1 MTQTE
6 LDLTATYITAL
17 ASEPNAD
24 EKIKILITSLL
35 NSQKIQIGSLST
47 QENDKKPYHISSK
60 IVFMKKELSNMDKTF
75 KTEFIGNGLAAH
87 VVKRNYAK
95 DAVLYIIRYRRN
107 GYNIV
112 VSAATLEQAKEKF
125 LEATKAENIEKYR
138 KKEKR
143 AKKNSFLFVTQ
154 EWLEFKK
161 DKLNARTHKN
171 YESYCQRYL
180 YPVLGDMD
188 ISVVKTIDINGI
200 MTKVEGRV
208 YEDLRVVLNSVFQYA
223 LASGVIT
230 HNPMILIPFKKAERN
245 NRRAMTE
252 DEVKKMIERLNT
264 DEYSDYKRTFLILLF
279 FGLRPCELEDAR
291 FEGDFLIARNAKR
304 KNGKIEYKKIP
315 ICRQAREMLD
325 LNAPVEAL
333 HRTDVLNRIFKRIM
347 EDEEV
352 TQYFL
357 RHTFATVCQQYVRP
371 DIVDIWMGDSSE
383 RLVGRVYTHFPDK
396 FMIEQMQNVV
406 FDI

>member
-1 MTQTE
+1 MTTAE
-6 LDLTATYITAL
+6 LKITSNYIQAL
-17 ASEPNAD
+17 ASQPDATERISLFLSGLLPMQPKDNFNTP
-24 EKIKILITSLL
+24 KKKKKCVSTLIHFT
-35 NSQKIQIGSLST
+35 QK
-47 QENDKKPYHISSK
+47 EISK
-60 IVFMKKELSNMDKTF
+60 MAKTF
-75 KTEFIGNGLAAH
+75 KKEFIGNGLAAH
-87 VVKRNYAK
+87 VLKRDLYK
-95 DAVLYIIRYRRN
+95 KAVYYIIRYRRN
-107 GYNIV
+107 GYEIQV
-112 VSAATLEQAKEKF
+112 GATTLEEAKEKF
-125 LEATKAENIEKYR
+125 LEATRAENIEKYR

-143 AKKNSFLFVTQ
+143 AKKNTFLFVTQ

-188 ISVVKTIDINGI
+188 ISVIKTIDINGI

-208 YEDLRVVLNSVFQYA
+208 YEDLRVVLNSVFKYA

-230 HNPMILIPFKKAERN
+230 HNPMLLIPFKKAGRN

-252 DEVKKMIERLNT
+252 DEVKKMLERLNLP
-264 DEYSDYKRTFLILLF
+264 EYSDYKRTFLILLF

-396 FMIEQMQNVV
+396 FMVEQMQNVV
-406 FDI
+406 FDL

>member
-1 MTQTE
+1 MTAAE
-6 LDLTATYITAL
+6 LKITTTYITAL
-17 ASEPNAD
+17 ASQPDAQERISLFLSGLLAMRPKDNSSTP
-24 EKIKILITSLL
+24 KKKKKCVSTLIHFT
-35 NSQKIQIGSLST
+35 QK
-47 QENDKKPYHISSK
+47 EISK
-60 IVFMKKELSNMDKTF
+60 MAKTF
-75 KTEFIGNGLAAH
+75 KKEFIGNGLAAH
-87 VVKRNYAK
+87 VLKRDLYK
-95 DAVLYIIRYRRN
+95 KAVYYIIRYRRN
-107 GYNIV
+107 GYEIQV
-112 VSAATLEQAKEKF
+112 GATTLEEAKEKF
-125 LEATKAENIEKYR
+125 LEATRAENIEKYR

-143 AKKNSFLFVTQ
+143 AKKNTFLFVTQ

-161 DKLNARTHKN
+161 DKLNPRTHKN

-188 ISVVKTIDINGI
+188 ISVIKTIDINGI

-208 YEDLRVVLNSVFQYA
+208 YEDLRVVLNSVFKYA
-223 LASGVIT
+223 LASGTIT
-230 HNPMILIPFKKAERN
+230 HNPMLLIPFKKAERN

-279 FGLRPCELEDAR
+279 FGLRPCELEDAH
-291 FEGDFLIARNAKR
+291 FEGNFLIARNAKR

-315 ICRQAREMLD
+315 ICKQAREMLD
-325 LNAPVEAL
+325 LDAPVEAL

-396 FMIEQMQNVV
+396 FMVEQMQNVV
-406 FDI
+406 FDL

>member
-1 MTQTE
+1 MTTAE
-6 LDLTATYITAL
+6 LKITSNYIQAL
-17 ASEPNAD
+17 ASQPDATERISLFLSGLLAMQSKDNLNVP
-24 EKIKILITSLL
+24 KKKKKCVSTLIHFT
-35 NSQKIQIGSLST
+35 QK
-47 QENDKKPYHISSK
+47 EISK
-60 IVFMKKELSNMDKTF
+60 MAKTF
-75 KTEFIGNGLAAH
+75 KKEFIGNGLSAH
-87 VVKRNYAK
+87 VLKRDLYK
-95 DAVLYIIRYRRN
+95 KAVYYIIRYRRN
-107 GYNIV
+107 GYEIQV
-112 VSAATLEQAKEKF
+112 GATTLEEAKEKF
-125 LEATKAENIEKYR
+125 LEATRAENIEKYR

-188 ISVVKTIDINGI
+188 ISVIKTIDINGI

-208 YEDLRVVLNSVFQYA
+208 YEDLRVVLNSVFKYA

-230 HNPMILIPFKKAERN
+230 HNPMLLIPFKKAERN

-252 DEVKKMIERLNT
+252 DEVKKMIERLNMH
-264 DEYSDYKRTFLILLF
+264 EYSDYKRTFLILLF

-325 LNAPVEAL
+325 LDAPVEAL

>member
-1 MTQTE
+1 MTAAE
-6 LDLTATYITAL
+6 LKITSNYIQAL
-17 ASEPNAD
+17 ASQPDATERISLFLSGLLAMQPKD
-24 EKIKILITSLL
+24 SSSTPKKKKKCVSTLIHFT
-35 NSQKIQIGSLST
+35 QK
-47 QENDKKPYHISSK
+47 EISK
-60 IVFMKKELSNMDKTF
+60 MAKTF
-75 KTEFIGNGLAAH
+75 KKEFIGNGLAAH
-87 VVKRNYAK
+87 VLKRDLYK
-95 DAVLYIIRYRRN
+95 KAVYYIIRYRRN
-107 GYNIV
+107 GYEIQV
-112 VSAATLEQAKEKF
+112 GATTLEEAKEKF
-125 LEATKAENIEKYR
+125 LEATRAENIEKYR

-143 AKKNSFLFVTQ
+143 AKKNTFLFVTQ

-188 ISVVKTIDINGI
+188 ISVIKTIDINGI
-200 MTKVEGRV
+200 MTKVEGRI
-208 YEDLRVVLNSVFQYA
+208 YEDLRVVLNSVFKYA

-230 HNPMILIPFKKAERN
+230 HNPMLLIPFKKAERN

-406 FDI
+406 FDV

>member
-1 MTQTE
+1 MTTAE
-6 LDLTATYITAL
+6 LKITSNYIQAL
-17 ASEPNAD
+17 ASQPDATERISLFLSGLLAMQPKDNSSTP
-24 EKIKILITSLL
+24 KKKKKCVSTLIHFT
-35 NSQKIQIGSLST
+35 QK
-47 QENDKKPYHISSK
+47 EISK
-60 IVFMKKELSNMDKTF
+60 MAKTF
-75 KTEFIGNGLAAH
+75 KKEFIGNGLAAH
-87 VVKRNYAK
+87 VLKRDLYK
-95 DAVLYIIRYRRN
+95 KAVYYIIRYRRN
-107 GYNIV
+107 GYEIQV
-112 VSAATLEQAKEKF
+112 GATTLEEAKEKF

-143 AKKNSFLFVTQ
+143 AKKNTFLFVTQ

-180 YPVLGDMD
+180 YPILGDMD

-208 YEDLRVVLNSVFQYA
+208 YEDLRVVLNSVFKYA

-230 HNPMILIPFKKAERN
+230 HNPMLLIPFKKAERN

-252 DEVKKMIERLNT
+252 DEVKKMIERLNLP
-264 DEYSDYKRTFLILLF
+264 EYSDYKRTFLILLF
-279 FGLRPCELEDAR
+279 FGLRPCELEEAR

-347 EDEEV
+347 DDEEV

>member
-1 MTQTE
+1 MTAAE
-6 LDLTATYITAL
+6 LKITTNYITAL
-17 ASEPNAD
+17 ASQPDAQERISLFLSGLLAMQPKDNSSTP
-24 EKIKILITSLL
+24 KKKKKCVSTLIHFT
-35 NSQKIQIGSLST
+35 QK
-47 QENDKKPYHISSK
+47 EISK
-60 IVFMKKELSNMDKTF
+60 MAKTF
-75 KTEFIGNGLAAH
+75 KKEFIGNGLAAH
-87 VVKRNYAK
+87 VLKRDLYK
-95 DAVLYIIRYRRN
+95 KAVYYIIRYRRN
-107 GYNIV
+107 GYEIQV
-112 VSAATLEQAKEKF
+112 GATTLEEAKEKF

-188 ISVVKTIDINGI
+188 ISVIKTIDINGI

-208 YEDLRVVLNSVFQYA
+208 YEDLRVVLNSVFKYA
-223 LASGVIT
+223 LASGTIT
-230 HNPMILIPFKKAERN
+230 HNPMLLIPFKKAERN

-252 DEVKKMIERLNT
+252 DEVKKMIERLNM

-279 FGLRPCELEDAR
+279 FGLRPCELEDSH

-304 KNGKIEYKKIP
+304 KGGKIEYKKIP
-315 ICRQAREMLD
+315 ICKQAREMLD

-396 FMIEQMQNVV
+396 FMVEQMQNVV
-406 FDI
+406 FDL

>member
-1 MTQTE
+1 MTTAE
-6 LDLTATYITAL
+6 LNLTATYVTAL
-17 ASEPNAD
+17 ASEPNAT
-24 EKIKILITSLL
+24 EKIKMLLQSLFSSYGKRADFPAQETEKSKAVSSIITF
-35 NSQKIQIGSLST
+35 SQK
-47 QENDKKPYHISSK
+47 EISK
-60 IVFMKKELSNMDKTF
+60 MDKTF
-75 KTEFIGNGLAAH
+75 RKEFIANGLVAH
-87 VVKRNYAK
+87 VIKRKRGKNAIVYE
-95 DAVLYIIRYRRN
+95 IRYRRN
-107 GYNIV
+107 GFDI
-112 VSAATLEQAKEKF
+112 SATSANLDEAKRRFLKMTMPDELE
-125 LEATKAENIEKYR
+125 NHR
-138 KKEKR
+138 KKNY
-143 AKKNSFLFVTQ
+143 AGAKNSFRFIAN

-161 DKLNARTHKN
+161 DKLNSRTHKN

-180 YPVLGDMD
+180 YPVLGEMD
-188 ISVVKTIDINGI
+188 ISVIKTIDINGI

-208 YEDLRVVLNSVFQYA
+208 YEDLRVVLNSVFKYA

-230 HNPMILIPFKKAERN
+230 HNPMLLIPFKKAERN

-252 DEVKKMIERLNT
+252 DEVKKMIERLNLP
-264 DEYSDYKRTFLILLF
+264 EYSDYKRTFLILLF

-315 ICRQAREMLD
+315 ICNQAREMLD

-357 RHTFATVCQQYVRP
+357 RHTFATVCQQYARP
-371 DIVDIWMGDSSE
+371 DIVDIWVGDSSE

>member
-1 MTQTE
+1 MTTAE
-6 LDLTATYITAL
+6 LNLAATYVTAL
-17 ASEPNAD
+17 ASEPNAT
-24 EKIKILITSLL
+24 EKIKMLLQSLFASYGKGSDFPAQETEKVKDVSSIITF
-35 NSQKIQIGSLST
+35 SQKEIF
-47 QENDKKPYHISSK
+47 K
-60 IVFMKKELSNMDKTF
+60 MDKTF
-75 KTEFIGNGLAAH
+75 RKEFIANGMVAH
-87 VVKRNYAK
+87 VIKRKRGKNAIVYE
-95 DAVLYIIRYRRN
+95 IRYRRN
-107 GYNIV
+107 GFDI
-112 VSAATLEQAKEKF
+112 SATSANLDEAKRRFLKMTMPDELE
-125 LEATKAENIEKYR
+125 NHR
-138 KKEKR
+138 KKNY
-143 AKKNSFLFVTQ
+143 AGAKNSFRFIAN

-161 DKLNARTHKN
+161 DKLNSRTHKN

-188 ISVVKTIDINGI
+188 ISVIKTIDINGI

-208 YEDLRVVLNSVFQYA
+208 YEDLRVVLNSVFKYA

-230 HNPMILIPFKKAERN
+230 HNPMLLIPFKKAERN

-252 DEVKKMIERLNT
+252 DEVKKMIERLNLP
-264 DEYSDYKRTFLILLF
+264 EYSDYKRTFLILLF

-315 ICRQAREMLD
+315 ICNQAREMLD

>member
-1 MTQTE
+1 MTTAE
-6 LDLTATYITAL
+6 LKITSNYIQAL
-17 ASEPNAD
+17 ASQPDATERITLFLSGLLATQSKDNLNTL
-24 EKIKILITSLL
+24 EKKKKCVSTLIHFT
-35 NSQKIQIGSLST
+35 QK
-47 QENDKKPYHISSK
+47 EISK
-60 IVFMKKELSNMDKTF
+60 MAKTF
-75 KTEFIGNGLAAH
+75 KKEFIGNGLAAH
-87 VVKRNYAK
+87 VLKRSLYKN
-95 DAVLYIIRYRRN
+95 AVYYIIRYRRN
-107 GYNIV
+107 GYEIQV
-112 VSAATLEQAKEKF
+112 GATTLEEAKEKF
-125 LEATKAENIEKYR
+125 LEATRAENIEKYR

-143 AKKNSFLFVTQ
+143 AKKNSFLFVAQ

-188 ISVVKTIDINGI
+188 ISVIKTIDINGI

-208 YEDLRVVLNSVFQYA
+208 YEDLRVVLNSVFKYA
-223 LASGVIT
+223 LASGTIT
-230 HNPMILIPFKKAERN
+230 HNPMLLIPFKKAERN

-264 DEYSDYKRTFLILLF
+264 PEYSDYKRTFLILLF

-304 KNGKIEYKKIP
+304 KGGKIEYKKIP
-315 ICRQAREMLD
+315 ICRQACEMLD

-396 FMIEQMQNVV
+396 FMIEQMQNVI

>member
-1 MTQTE
+1 MTTAE
-6 LDLTATYITAL
+6 LKITSNYIQAL
-17 ASEPNAD
+17 ASQPDATERISLFLSGLLAMQPKDNLNMP
-24 EKIKILITSLL
+24 KKKKKCVSTLIHFT
-35 NSQKIQIGSLST
+35 QK
-47 QENDKKPYHISSK
+47 EISK
-60 IVFMKKELSNMDKTF
+60 MAKTF
-75 KTEFIGNGLAAH
+75 KKEFIGNGLAAH
-87 VVKRNYAK
+87 VLKRDLYK
-95 DAVLYIIRYRRN
+95 KAVYYIIRYRRN
-107 GYNIV
+107 GYEIQV
-112 VSAATLEQAKEKF
+112 GATTLEEAKEKF

-208 YEDLRVVLNSVFQYA
+208 YEDLRVVLNSVFKYA

-230 HNPMILIPFKKAERN
+230 HNPMLLIPFKKAERN

-325 LNAPVEAL
+325 LDAPVEAL

>member
-1 MTQTE
+1 MTTAE
-6 LDLTATYITAL
+6 LKITSNYIQAL
-17 ASEPNAD
+17 ASQPDATERISLFLSGLLAMQPKDKLNAP
-24 EKIKILITSLL
+24 KKKKKCVSTLIHFT
-35 NSQKIQIGSLST
+35 QK
-47 QENDKKPYHISSK
+47 EISK
-60 IVFMKKELSNMDKTF
+60 MAKTF
-75 KTEFIGNGLAAH
+75 KKEFIGNGLAAH
-87 VVKRNYAK
+87 VLKRDLYK
-95 DAVLYIIRYRRN
+95 KAVYYIIRYRRN
-107 GYNIV
+107 GYEIQV
-112 VSAATLEQAKEKF
+112 GATTLEEAKEKF
-125 LEATKAENIEKYR
+125 LEATRAENIEKYR

-188 ISVVKTIDINGI
+188 ISVIKTIDINGI

-208 YEDLRVVLNSVFQYA
+208 YEDLRVVLNSVFKYA
-223 LASGVIT
+223 LASGVII
-230 HNPMILIPFKKAERN
+230 HNPMLLIPFKKAERN

-252 DEVKKMIERLNT
+252 DEVKKMIERLNM
-264 DEYSDYKRTFLILLF
+264 DEYSDYKRTFLIFLF

-315 ICRQAREMLD
+315 ICKQAREMLD

-357 RHTFATVCQQYVRP
+357 RHTFATTCVQYVRP
-371 DIVDIWMGDSSE
+371 DIVDTWMGDSSE

-396 FMIEQMQNVV
+396 FMTNQMDLVQ
-406 FDI
+406 FEI

>member
-1 MTQTE
+1 MTTAE
-6 LDLTATYITAL
+6 LKITSNYIQAL
-17 ASEPNAD
+17 ASQPDATERISLFLSGLLAMQPKDKLNTP
-24 EKIKILITSLL
+24 KKKKKCVSTLIHFT
-35 NSQKIQIGSLST
+35 QK
-47 QENDKKPYHISSK
+47 EISK
-60 IVFMKKELSNMDKTF
+60 MAKTF
-75 KTEFIGNGLAAH
+75 KKEFIGNGLAAH
-87 VVKRNYAK
+87 VLKRDLYK
-95 DAVLYIIRYRRN
+95 KAVYYIIRYRRN
-107 GYNIV
+107 GYEIQV
-112 VSAATLEQAKEKF
+112 GATTLEEAKEKF

-143 AKKNSFLFVTQ
+143 AKKNTFLFVTQ

-188 ISVVKTIDINGI
+188 ISVIKTIDINGI

-208 YEDLRVVLNSVFQYA
+208 YEDLRVVLNSVFKYA

-230 HNPMILIPFKKAERN
+230 HNPMLLIPFKKAERN

-252 DEVKKMIERLNT
+252 DEVKKMIERLNM

-325 LNAPVEAL
+325 LDAPVVAL

-396 FMIEQMQNVV
+396 FMIEQMQNVI
-406 FDI
+406 FDL

>member
-1 MTQTE
+1 
-6 LDLTATYITAL
+6 
-17 ASEPNAD
+17 
-24 EKIKILITSLL
+24 
-35 NSQKIQIGSLST
+35 
-47 QENDKKPYHISSK
+47 
-60 IVFMKKELSNMDKTF
+60 
-75 KTEFIGNGLAAH
+75 
-87 VVKRNYAK
+87 
-95 DAVLYIIRYRRN
+95 
-107 GYNIV
+107 
-112 VSAATLEQAKEKF
+112 
-125 LEATKAENIEKYR
+125 
-138 KKEKR
+138 
-143 AKKNSFLFVTQ
+143 
-154 EWLEFKK
+154 
-161 DKLNARTHKN
+161 
-171 YESYCQRYL
+171 
-180 YPVLGDMD
+180 MD
-188 ISVVKTIDINGI
+188 ISVIKTIDINGI

-208 YEDLRVVLNSVFQYA
+208 YEDLRVVLNSVFKYA
-223 LASGVIT
+223 LASGTIT
-230 HNPMILIPFKKAERN
+230 HNPMLLIPFKKAERN

-304 KNGKIEYKKIP
+304 KGGKIEYKKIP
-315 ICRQAREMLD
+315 ICKQAREMLD

-333 HRTDVLNRIFKRIM
+333 HRTDMLNRIFKRIM

-396 FMIEQMQNVV
+396 FMVEQMQNVV
-406 FDI
+406 FDL

>member
-1 MTQTE
+1 MTTAE
-6 LDLTATYITAL
+6 LKITSNYIQAL
-17 ASEPNAD
+17 ASQPDATERISLFLSGLLAMQPKDSSSAP
-24 EKIKILITSLL
+24 KKKKKCVSTLIHFT
-35 NSQKIQIGSLST
+35 QK
-47 QENDKKPYHISSK
+47 EISK
-60 IVFMKKELSNMDKTF
+60 MAKTF
-75 KTEFIGNGLAAH
+75 KKEFIGNGLAAH
-87 VVKRNYAK
+87 VLKRDLYK
-95 DAVLYIIRYRRN
+95 KAVYYIIRYRRN
-107 GYNIV
+107 GYEIQV
-112 VSAATLEQAKEKF
+112 GATTLEEAKEKF

-143 AKKNSFLFVTQ
+143 AKKNTFLFVTQ

-188 ISVVKTIDINGI
+188 ISVIKTIDINGI

-208 YEDLRVVLNSVFQYA
+208 YEDLRVVLNSVFKYA

-230 HNPMILIPFKKAERN
+230 HNPMLLIPFKKAERN

-315 ICRQAREMLD
+315 ICKQAREMLD
-325 LNAPVEAL
+325 LDAPVEAL

-406 FDI
+406 FDL